1 MFAAFAVIAG
11 ALSAARTDPAD
22 EEAVQRLV
30 SAAREGDRSAA
41 RELYSLHVARVYRVV
56 RSMVGS
62 DADAEDVVQDTF
74 IKALGAL
81 DRYARR
87 PGVRFVSWLLTIA
100 VNTVRKRASRLGRL
114 ESTEPAALEAHLDE
128 AVDSDPLGAGLDQA
142 RLREQLLSLLA
153 ELPERDRWS
162 LTLRYGGGLSAAEVA
177 GICGISEA
185 NVRKICE
192 RQRRRLLSRLEQT
205 LGPAEFEAAHARSAS

>member
-1 MFAAFAVIAG
+1 MFALFAVLAG

-56 RSMVGS
+56 RSMVRS
-62 DADAEDVVQDTF
+62 DADAEDIVQDTF
-74 IKALGAL
+74 LKALGAL

-87 PGVRFVSWLLTIA
+87 PGTRFVSWLLTIA
-100 VNTVRKRASRLGRL
+100 VNTVRKRAAKLGRIDAV
-114 ESTEPAALEAHLDE
+114 EPAALEARQDE
-128 AVDSDPLGAGLDQA
+128 EIDSDPLGAGLDQA
-142 RLREQLLSLLA
+142 RLREELLRLLA
-153 ELPERDRWS
+153 ELPDRDRWS

-177 GICGISEA
+177 AICGLSEA

-192 RQRRRLLSRLEQT
+192 RQRRHLLSRLERT
-205 LGPAEFEAAHARSAS
+205 MGTSASSTRSAS

>member
-1 MFAAFAVIAG
+1 VFALFAVLAG

-56 RSMVGS
+56 RSMVPG
-62 DADAEDVVQDTF
+62 DADAEDIVQDTF
-74 IKALGAL
+74 LKALGAL
-81 DRYARR
+81 DRYTRR
-87 PGVRFVSWLLTIA
+87 PGTRFISWLLAIA
-100 VNTVRKRASRLGRL
+100 VNTVRKRAAKLGRIDAMDA
-114 ESTEPAALEAHLDE
+114 EALEARADE
-128 AVDSDPLGAGLDQA
+128 ALDSDPLGAGLDQA
-142 RLREQLLSLLA
+142 RLRERLLLLLA
-153 ELPERDRWS
+153 ELPDRDRWS

-177 GICGISEA
+177 AICGLSEA

-192 RQRRRLLSRLEQT
+192 RQRRRLLSRLEPGT
-205 LGPAEFEAAHARSAS
+205 ASASTRSAS

>member
-1 MFAAFAVIAG
+1 VFALFASLSG
-11 ALSAARTDPAD
+11 ALSATRTDPAD

-56 RSMVGS
+56 RFMVQS
-62 DADAEDVVQDTF
+62 DADAEDIVQDTF
-74 IKALGAL
+74 LKALGAL

-87 PGVRFVSWLLTIA
+87 PGVRFISWLLTIA
-100 VNTVRKRASRLGRL
+100 VNTLRKRAAKLSRL
-114 ESTEPAALEAHLDE
+114 ESVAPDVLEAQRAE
-128 AVDSDPLGAGLDQA
+128 ALGSDPLGAELDQA

-153 ELPERDRWS
+153 ELPARDRWS
-162 LTLRYGGGLSAAEVA
+162 LTLRYGGGLSAAEVGA
-177 GICGISEA
+177 ICGLSEA

-192 RQRRRLLSRLEQT
+192 RQRRRLLSRLEHA
-205 LGPAEFEAAHARSAS
+205 LGPAAFEAVHTRSAS